1 MTVKQQGDS
10 VGRDGEKN
18 DDAAYAVTA
27 FRTRTVLRLVVL
39 LLVIAAGFWLLYL
52 LRGVILLVALS
63 LFFAYLIAPLVDFIS
78 RPIVVARRQWVIRR
92 AFAIAIVYLTL
103 LTSLGIAGY
112 VLLPRLSTQ
121 ATEFGGQVPV
131 YIAQARGRLDAWRH
145 FIDSE
150 HVPSSISQSVDRA
163 AARTTDAAAD
173 YLSASV
179 ASLLPLLGYL
189 PWLILI
195 PIVAFFLLKDAEG
208 FRQGL
213 LRALPRGRLR
223 WRGADLVEDINATM
237 AAYMRAA
244 VLGCLLI
251 TVICTIGF
259 IVIGVPYAL
268 LLGVFAGLLEFI
280 PLVGPL
286 VVALGTT
293 LIAGF
298 HSLNQAVMVL
308 LFLGVLRVA
317 QDYVI
322 FPRLVRRGI
331 HMHPLG
337 VILAILCGAEIAGI
351 VGIFLAIPLVA
362 VLSVSY
368 RHWLEYRGSEGLV
381 ADLLQPAE
389 AAPVAVP
396 SRASSPRH
404 HATEPGADVR
414 LALEPD
420 PRSPAGST

>member
-1 MTVKQQGDS
+1 MGPGATSETHLGLTVKQQGDS
-10 VGRDGEKN
+10 ADRDGEKN
-18 DDAAYAVTA
+18 DDAAYAATA
-27 FRTRTVLRLVVL
+27 FRTRTVLRVVVL

-112 VLLPRLSTQ
+112 ISAAAPQHAGDGVWGAGPRLYRAGARARRVAALRRLGSCSLFHQPEHGQGRGTDDPRR
-121 ATEFGGQVPV
+121 GGLSQHQRREPPPAPGLSSLAHPDSHCGVLPP
-131 YIAQARGRLDAWRH
+131 QGRD
-145 FIDSE
+145 
-150 HVPSSISQSVDRA
+150 
-163 AARTTDAAAD
+163 
-173 YLSASV
+173 
-179 ASLLPLLGYL
+179 
-189 PWLILI
+189 
-195 PIVAFFLLKDAEG
+195 G

-223 WRGADLVEDINATM
+223 GRGADLVEDIDATM

-308 LFLGVLRVA
+308 MFLGVLRVA

-322 FPRLVRRGI
+322 FRVSC
-331 HMHPLG
+331 
-337 VILAILCGAEIAGI
+337 AAGFI
-351 VGIFLAIPLVA
+351 
-362 VLSVSY
+362 
-368 RHWLEYRGSEGLV
+368 
-381 ADLLQPAE
+381 
-389 AAPVAVP
+389 
-396 SRASSPRH
+396 
-404 HATEPGADVR
+404 
-414 LALEPD
+414 
-420 PRSPAGST
+420 